1 MANDQDFVDFIIDQ
15 IENGCKV
22 SYRHMFGG
30 TSLYVN
36 GKVVA
41 LICDNQ
47 LFVKPTEAG
56 RAYIEMV
63 VEAPPYPGAKNAFLI
78 EDEIE
83 DAEWLTELMVRTEKS
98 CRRPGRKRNAR
109 KRDQNESF
117 ENHRISRY
125 WFFLGGQRR
134 GTRRTRI

>member
-1 MANDQDFVDFIIDQ
+1 MPNDQEFIDFVVDQ
-15 IENGCKV
+15 IQNGCDL

-30 TSLYVN
+30 TTLYLN

-56 RAYIEMV
+56 RTYIGMV
-63 VEAPPYPGAKNAFLI
+63 VEAPPYEGAKNSFLI

-83 DAEWLTELMVRTEKS
+83 DAEWLTELFVITEEALPAPKPKKKRTKKGS
-98 CRRPGRKRNAR
+98 
-109 KRDQNESF
+109 S
-117 ENHRISRY
+117 
-125 WFFLGGQRR
+125 
-134 GTRRTRI
+134 